1 MDAMQ
6 LKIRSLNLKGHTE
19 NIESI
24 GIHLSRALE
33 SAAQRGNFPPV
44 AVAVRSERAD
54 LIGLSDLGE
63 AKLTVGYFLASLSR
77 SRTADGP
84 AEAVGLMGKFR
95 TNHGAQ
101 GGGGDLALVF
111 LEWGDCRWW
120 YWRALI
126 DPVDGRVMAESATI
140 SSAEEGDSLPRTMGR
155 WWSYGRRARM
165 NVALERVPVLDE
177 EAPDAESFSSDLVH

>member
-1 MDAMQ
+1 MQ
-6 LKIRSLNLKGHTE
+6 LKIRSLNLQGHTE
-19 NIESI
+19 DLESI
-24 GIHLSRALE
+24 GLHLARALK
-33 SAAQRGNFPPV
+33 SAVERGHFPPV

-54 LIGLSDLGE
+54 LIGLRDLGE

-95 TNHGAQ
+95 TNPRSQ
-101 GGGGDLALVF
+101 GEPLDLALVF
-111 LEWGDCRWW
+111 LECGDCRWW

-126 DPVDGRVMAESATI
+126 DPTDGLIMSDSVI
-140 SSAEEGDSLPRTMGR
+140 VSSAEEGDALPRSMGR

-165 NVALERVPVLDE
+165 NVDLKRVAGRESAEGLADD
-177 EAPDAESFSSDLVH
+177 DASSDLVH